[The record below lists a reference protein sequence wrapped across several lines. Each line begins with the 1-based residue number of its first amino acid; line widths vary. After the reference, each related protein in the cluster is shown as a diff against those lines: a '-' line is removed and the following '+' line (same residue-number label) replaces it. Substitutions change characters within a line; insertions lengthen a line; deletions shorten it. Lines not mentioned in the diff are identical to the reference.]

1 MKIESNNMSQLM
13 KRLFF
18 FHPLLFSFC
27 LPFGSNYLSLIIL
40 TWCFISFFHINKDE
54 FKNGLLNRNL
64 QLCLLFFIITILS
77 AIISNN
83 KIESLISIEIKL
95 SFIIFPYLT
104 FCFKWPVELIKR
116 CLISFVS
123 GCFFA
128 SSLLILRAIT
138 YKINNHSEYFFYS
151 LFSKFM
157 HTAYFS
163 MYLLFAISIIIVFYN
178 KWYKTQKSIIYSSY
192 AFVFIFSV
200 CIILCSSKIGII
212 SFFITIIIL
221 FYYKFKSKI
230 NLKNVGLFIIS
241 LLIIGITLNKFLPNS
256 FDRFNSLTNIISK
269 HQDKKSSESTTLRIL
284 IWEQSINLIKNNF
297 ILGTG
302 VGDANDELYKRYQ
315 LNGIEGAYDKK
326 LNAHNQFLQT
336 FIGIG
341 FFGFILL
348 CIISIGQIFIAYN
361 KKNIIMFVFFVIIS
375 LNFFVESMLQ
385 TSAGVLFFVFFYC
398 LINKSK
404 INLND

>member
-13 KRLFF
+13 KRLFY

-64 QLCLLFFIITILS
+64 QLCLLFFFITILS
-77 AIISNN
+77 AIVSNN

-104 FCFKWPVELIKR
+104 FCFKWPLELIKR
-116 CLISFVS
+116 CFISFVS

-128 SSLLILRAIT
+128 CIYLIIRALI
-138 YKINNHSEYFFYS
+138 YKYNNHSEYFFYS
-151 LFSKFM
+151 LFSKFL

-163 MYLLFAISIIIVFYN
+163 MYLLLAISITIIYYT
-178 KWYKTQKSIIYSSY
+178 KWFNSQKNIIYSSY
-192 AFVFIFSV
+192 IFIFIFGI
-200 CIILCSSKIGII
+200 CIILCSSKIGI
-212 SFFITIIIL
+212 L
-221 FYYKFKSKI
+221 
-230 NLKNVGLFIIS
+230 S
-241 LLIIGITLNKFLPNS
+241 LLIIAIILFFYKFKKILSLKNIGVFILSLSLIIITINKLLPNS
-256 FDRFNSLTNIISK
+256 LDRFNSLTNITSK
-269 HQDKKSSESTTLRIL
+269 QKDKTSSESTTVRLL
-284 IWEQSINLIKNNF
+284 IWEQSIILIKNNF
-297 ILGTG
+297 FLGTG
-302 VGDANDELYKRYQ
+302 VGDANDELYKRYNS
-315 LNGIEGAYDKK
+315 NGLEGAYAKK

-404 INLND
+404 INLSD

>member
-1 MKIESNNMSQLM
+1 
-13 KRLFF
+13 
-18 FHPLLFSFC
+18 
-27 LPFGSNYLSLIIL
+27 
-40 TWCFISFFHINKDE
+40 
-54 FKNGLLNRNL
+54 
-64 QLCLLFFIITILS
+64 
-77 AIISNN
+77 
-83 KIESLISIEIKL
+83 
-95 SFIIFPYLT
+95 
-104 FCFKWPVELIKR
+104 
-116 CLISFVS
+116 
-123 GCFFA
+123 
-128 SSLLILRAIT
+128 
-138 YKINNHSEYFFYS
+138 
-151 LFSKFM
+151 M

-200 CIILCSSKIGII
+200 CIILCSSKIGILSLLI
-212 SFFITIIIL
+212 IVIIL
-221 FYYKFKSKI
+221 FYYKFKTILS
-230 NLKNVGLFIIS
+230 LKNIGVFILS
-241 LLIIGITLNKFLPNS
+241 LSLIIITINKLLPNS
-256 FDRFNSLTNIISK
+256 LDRLNSLTNISSK

-284 IWEQSINLIKNNF
+284 IWKQSINLIKNNF
-297 ILGTG
+297 LLGTG

-341 FFGFILL
+341 LFGFILL

-361 KKNIIMFVFFVIIS
+361 NKNIIMFVFFVIIS

-385 TSAGVLFFVFFYC
+385 TSAGVLFFVFFFC

-404 INLND
+404 IYIND

>member
-1 MKIESNNMSQLM
+1 MNLQLKNKLTLM
-13 KRLFF
+13 KRLFYF
-18 FHPLLFSFC
+18 LPILFSFC
-27 LPFGSNYLSLIIL
+27 LPFGSIYLSLIIAV
-40 TWCFISFFHINKDE
+40 WSFISFFHINKDE

-64 QLCLLFFIITILS
+64 QLCFLFFVITILS

-128 SSLLILRAIT
+128 CSLLILRAIT

-192 AFVFIFSV
+192 AFIFIFSI

-212 SFFITIIIL
+212 SFLIIIIIL

-230 NLKNVGLFIIS
+230 NLKNIGLFITS

-269 HQDKKSSESTTLRIL
+269 QKDKKSSESTTVRLL
-284 IWEQSINLIKNNF
+284 IWEQSIILIKNNF
-297 ILGTG
+297 LLGTG
-302 VGDANDELYKRYQ
+302 VGDANDELYKRYNS
-315 LNGIEGAYDKK
+315 NGLEGAYAKK

-341 FFGFILL
+341 LFGFILL

-361 KKNIIMFVFFVIIS
+361 KKNILMFVFFIIIS

-385 TSAGVLFFVFFYC
+385 TSAGVLFFVFFFC

-404 INLND
+404 MYLND

>member
-1 MKIESNNMSQLM
+1 MQSNNMSQLM
-13 KRLFF
+13 KRLFY
-18 FHPLLFSFC
+18 FHPILFSFC
-27 LPFGSNYLSLIIL
+27 LPFGSNYLSLIII

-54 FKNGLLNRNL
+54 FKKGLLNRKL

-83 KIESLISIEIKL
+83 KIESVISIEIKL

-104 FCFKWPVELIKR
+104 FCFKWPIELIKR
-116 CLISFVS
+116 CFISFVS

-128 SSLLILRAIT
+128 CIYLIIRALI
-138 YKINNHSEYFFYS
+138 YKYNNHSEYFFYS
-151 LFSKFM
+151 LFSKFL

-163 MYLLFAISIIIVFYN
+163 MYLLLAISIIIIYYT
-178 KWYKTQKSIIYSSY
+178 KWFNSQKNIIYSSY
-192 AFVFIFSV
+192 IFIFTFGI
-200 CIILCSSKIGII
+200 CIILCSSKIGILSLLI
-212 SFFITIIIL
+212 IVIIL
-221 FYYKFKSKI
+221 FYYKFKTILS
-230 NLKNVGLFIIS
+230 LKNIGVFILS
-241 LLIIGITLNKFLPNS
+241 LSLIIITINKLLPNS
-256 FDRFNSLTNIISK
+256 LDRFNSLTNISLK

-297 ILGTG
+297 LLGTG
-302 VGDANDELYKRYQ
+302 VGDANDELYKKYQ
-315 LNGIEGAYDKK
+315 SNGIDVAFDEK

-341 FFGFILL
+341 LFGFILL

-361 KKNIIMFVFFVIIS
+361 KKNILMFVFFIIIS

-385 TSAGVLFFVFFYC
+385 TSAGVLFFVFFFC

-404 INLND
+404 MYLND

>member
-1 MKIESNNMSQLM
+1 MQSNNMSQLM
-13 KRLFF
+13 KRLFY
-18 FHPLLFSFC
+18 FHPILFSFC
-27 LPFGSNYLSLIIL
+27 LPFGSNYLSLIII

-54 FKNGLLNRNL
+54 FKKGLLNRKL

-83 KIESLISIEIKL
+83 KIESVISIEIKL

-104 FCFKWPVELIKR
+104 FCFKWPIELIKR
-116 CLISFVS
+116 CFISFVS

-128 SSLLILRAIT
+128 CIYLIIRALI
-138 YKINNHSEYFFYS
+138 YKYNNHSEYFFYS
-151 LFSKFM
+151 LFSKFL

-163 MYLLFAISIIIVFYN
+163 MYLLLAISIIIIYYT
-178 KWYKTQKSIIYSSY
+178 KWFNSQKNIIYSSY
-192 AFVFIFSV
+192 IFIFTFGI
-200 CIILCSSKIGII
+200 CIILCSSKIGILSLLI
-212 SFFITIIIL
+212 IAIIL
-221 FYYKFKSKI
+221 FYYKFKTILS
-230 NLKNVGLFIIS
+230 LKNIGVFILS
-241 LLIIGITLNKFLPNS
+241 LSLIIITINKLLPNS
-256 FDRFNSLTNIISK
+256 LDRFNSLTNISLK

-297 ILGTG
+297 LLGTG
-302 VGDANDELYKRYQ
+302 VGDANDELYKKYQ
-315 LNGIEGAYDKK
+315 SNGIDVAFDEK

-341 FFGFILL
+341 LFGFILL

-361 KKNIIMFVFFVIIS
+361 KKNILMFVFFIIIS

-385 TSAGVLFFVFFYC
+385 TSAGVLFFVFFFC

-404 INLND
+404 MYLND